1 MTEYNIDKFTYG
13 GNTYNITPCP
23 YMIGDIYTT
32 TIDYSLTTE
41 GDPSAVW
48 PGTFWIPIQDKFL
61 LAAGNTYSA
70 GSVGGAAEVTLTA
83 AQSGV
88 QSHKHETGDHY
99 HSLNNH
105 THTATGLSISPSAH
119 KIKTNSYALGS
130 NGTSRNIVTSS
141 GSLSSSTVTDSHS
154 ISGHTSTPYN
164 SAGDA
169 AANYTDKKTY
179 SSVSGNTLSGTAL
192 TGDLSSGSPLDA
204 TQAHNNMPPY
214 FTVYMWERVEV
225 DPNA

>member
-1 MTEYNIDKFTYG
+1 MTEYNIDKFTYN

-41 GDPSAVW
+41 GNPSAVW

-70 GSVGGAAEVTLTA
+70 GSTGGSADATLP
-83 AQSGV
+83 
-88 QSHKHETGDHY
+88 SHDHAVKITSNAGSS
-99 HSLNNH
+99 HSH
-105 THTATGLSISPSAH
+105 GAGTLSVSPSAH

-154 ISGHTSTPYN
+154 ISGSTGGESAHTHLVDGT
-164 SAGDA
+164 
-169 AANYTDKKTY
+169 
-179 SSVSGNTLSGTAL
+179 SGTAGTSA
-192 TGDLSSGSPLDA
+192 TGA
-204 TQAHNNMPPY
+204 NMPPY